1 VKTKKTTLAVQWT
14 EVRREDVSIVFASG
28 LEILAV
34 DRFLQFMRSRNPNHA
49 RYSPTNEGKRPAAVL
64 TQFS

>member
-1 VKTKKTTLAVQWT
+1 VETKKTTLTVQWT
-14 EVRREDVSIVFASG
+14 EVPREDVSIVWASG

-34 DRFLQFMRSRNPNHA
+34 NRFIQFMRQRNPNHA